1 MAFAKRFE
9 ELEIWQ
15 HARALVT
22 LVYNDFAYGTAGHK
36 DALFC
41 NQITAA
47 VLSIMN
53 NISEGFERHTPADFA
68 RFLDIAKGSCGEVR
82 SMYYAAQDLN
92 YVRADTAALRRSQA
106 ESIAKGIAAL
116 TRHFRTPATQ

>member
-22 LVYNDFAYGTAGHK
+22 LVYGDFAYGTAGHK

-41 NQITAA
+41 SQITAA
-47 VLSIMN
+47 VISIMN
-53 NISEGFERHTPADFA
+53 NISEGFERHTSADFA
-68 RFLDIAKGSCGEVR
+68 RFLDIAKG
-82 SMYYAAQDLN
+82 
-92 YVRADTAALRRSQA
+92 
-106 ESIAKGIAAL
+106 IAAL
-116 TRHFRTPATQ
+116 TRHIRTAATP